1 MAEGKRESDVIKVT
15 ITGDV
20 SGQVAVGKDIVQQ
33 QTADVRPQVTEAD
46 IAAIRQMLDDLRAQ
60 VAAQAPDEKKDA
72 ALERVDEL
80 EEAITAEEPDLTTM
94 EYVKKWFAKHLPQ
107 LAGAVTSVVVN
118 PIVGKVVEAA
128 GEVAANEF
136 RRRFGSAPPR

>member
-20 SGQVAVGKDIVQQ
+20 SGQVAVGKDIVQR
-33 QTADVRPQVTEAD
+33 QTAGARPQVTEAD

-60 VAAQAPDEKKDA
+60 VAAQAPDDKKDA